1 MDGTIDLAPEV
12 KYYYQN
18 EPVHFTIE
26 KSGRKPMKKFLALTA
41 LALLIGSTAPG
52 FAQWK
57 PAKPVRLVITFGAG
71 GTMDGLGRLIAKKIK
86 EQKDWNIVVENK
98 GGASGLLGL
107 LDVKGSAADGYTVGM
122 SSTGQFALDP
132 HLVKDARAKAGDF
145 DYLGTAGVIEYA
157 LVVGKDAPFND
168 LKSMAEWSRKNQPV
182 RFSVTG
188 KALELIME
196 RLSQQ
201 FDFKYV
207 ASPTSG
213 SAQSFQLVL
222 GGHAD
227 VTLSGGLHV
236 PYVQSGEVKAI
247 GVTGEKQADY
257 APNAKTI
264 KQQGSDFSA
273 TNYFLFFVPK
283 GMPAE
288 IKDTLAKV
296 IDDAVQS
303 EEVVAMMKR
312 QYNPHVNLG
321 QKGAVNAIVEE
332 EKMWLKLL
340 STSKTMKKESD

>member
-1 MDGTIDLAPEV
+1 MEMRKLVILA
-12 KYYYQN
+12 
-18 EPVHFTIE
+18 
-26 KSGRKPMKKFLALTA
+26 A
-41 LALLIGSTAPG
+41 LALLAGSAGQSLADWSP
-52 FAQWK
+52 K
-57 PAKPVRLVITFGAG
+57 KPVRLVISFGAG

-98 GGASGLLGL
+98 GGAQGLLGL
-107 LDVKGSAADGYTVGM
+107 LDVKGSPADGYTVGM

-132 HLVKDARAKAGDF
+132 HLVKDAKAKAGDF

-157 LVVGKDAPFND
+157 LVVGKDAPFTD
-168 LKSMAEWSRKNQPV
+168 LKSMAEWSRKNTPV

-188 KALELIME
+188 KALELVME
-196 RLSQQ
+196 RLSQT

-236 PYVQSGEVKAI
+236 PYVESGEVKVI
-247 GVTGEKQADY
+247 GVTGEKQAGY

-264 KQQGSDFSA
+264 QQQGADFSA
-273 TNYFLFFVPK
+273 SNYFLFFVPK
-283 GMPAE
+283 AMPQDV
-288 IKDTLAKV
+288 KDTLAKV
-296 IDDAVQS
+296 IADAVQS

-312 QYNPHVNLG
+312 QHNPHVNLG
-321 QKGAVNAIVEE
+321 QKGSLEAITVE

-340 STSKTMKKESD
+340 ATSKTMKKESD